1 MFIHDVRLQFV
12 AFVWIG
18 AWSCDPGRC
27 FRIRFLGWTKRLSS
41 DLWAC
46 LLDWRSQRIKF
57 QLAAAPARSDRNTS
71 LHTRIHTVSL
81 TSPGLGLIIYWQRA
95 SGKALRLRRPGRQPS
110 RITWLWKEAIG
121 GFTFT
126 CGGCWRGTR
135 PRLYLLKL
143 HRLGTLGRGRGS
155 SYLARLKWGKRKGGP
170 EACHFLPSFHSIK
183 LCVHACS
190 PRIPGDQRR

>member
-143 HRLGTLGRGRGS
+143 HRLGTLGRLVGVGEAPILHALNEENERE
-155 SYLARLKWGKRKGGP
+155 AGGVP
-170 EACHFLPSFHSIK
+170 FSAIIPFHQFVRS
-183 LCVHACS
+183 CMF
-190 PRIPGDQRR
+190 PG